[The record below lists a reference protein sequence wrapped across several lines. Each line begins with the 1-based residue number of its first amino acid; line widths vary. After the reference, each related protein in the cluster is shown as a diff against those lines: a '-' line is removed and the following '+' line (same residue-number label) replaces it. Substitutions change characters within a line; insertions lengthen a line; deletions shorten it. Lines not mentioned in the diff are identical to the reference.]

1 MPPLNLVADFGGG
14 SMFVLLGIVAAL
26 YERERSGSGQVI
38 DAAMVDGVSVLA
50 QMMWTMKS
58 TGSMRDE
65 RESFLLDGGAPFYR
79 CYETADGKYMAV
91 GAIEPQF
98 FAALLAGLG
107 LSAGEVPGQFE
118 IGSFPT
124 MFDVFTQRFARK
136 TRDEWTAI
144 FDGTDACVTPVLTWS
159 EAAVDAHLNARATV
173 INAGGVDQAAPAPR
187 FSRTPS
193 APVGPIPQETT
204 PLDDIGW

>member
-1 MPPLNLVADFGGG
+1 
-14 SMFVLLGIVAAL
+14 
-26 YERERSGSGQVI
+26 
-38 DAAMVDGVSVLA
+38 
-50 QMMWTMKS
+50 
-58 TGSMRDE
+58 
-65 RESFLLDGGAPFYR
+65 
-79 CYETADGKYMAV
+79 V

-107 LSAGEVPGQFE
+107 LSADEVPGQFE
-118 IGSFPT
+118 IGSFST
-124 MFDVFTQRFARK
+124 MFDVLTQRFAAK

-159 EAAVDAHLNARATV
+159 EAAVDPHLNARATL

-187 FSRTPS
+187 FSRTPA

-204 PLDDIGW
+204 SLDEIGW